1 MSNVLEKERPV
12 IKFKGPKL
20 NDKQLTEL
28 RVKVAERQEKS
39 ARAQKLLEKDLPF
52 ASYEALRKKLKK

>member
-12 IKFKGPKL
+12 IKFRGFKL
-20 NDKQLTEL
+20 DDEQLTKARL
-28 RVKVAERQEKS
+28 KVAERQEKS
-39 ARAQKLLEKDLPF
+39 ARAKKFLDKDLPF